1 MKNVGTCTVCKQ
13 LYGKWHKTSRFCSK
27 SCRMKAYH
35 AGRRGVPKLCKG
47 WCLQVIVPKPG
58 LAGRCYP
65 CHRRYCN
72 LLRELG
78 WVFEPAQMTF
88 DSISRRVGAGN
99 YRHIRNLITVGQL
112 ETLWERDKAWRLKKP
127 SIDRIDSAGDYTFEN
142 CRYIE
147 HAENSRRAHIGR
159 CFNDERDSQGRFAS
173 RA

>member
-1 MKNVGTCTVCKQ
+1 
-13 LYGKWHKTSRFCSK
+13 
-27 SCRMKAYH
+27 
-35 AGRRGVPKLCKG
+35 
-47 WCLQVIVPKPG
+47 
-58 LAGRCYP
+58 
-65 CHRRYCN
+65 
-72 LLRELG
+72 
-78 WVFEPAQMTF
+78 MTF